1 MDKLRLKPYPDP
13 CLRIK
18 TKPVEE
24 FNGEVEDSLRSMA
37 DLMYLNGGIGLAAT
51 QVGLGLRLLV
61 IDAGDE
67 LIKIVNP
74 TIVEKSKE
82 KDKMEE
88 GCLSLPGIGV
98 KVSRPVKVKVRAQD
112 SGGKFF
118 VRTFESLKAKALQ
131 HEIDHLNG
139 KLIIDYLDPIRRLVF
154 TRRAGL
160 FRNKGTGKTCEVVCN
175 ARDENIR

>member
-1 MDKLRLKPYPDP
+1 MDKLKLKPYPDP

-18 TKPVEE
+18 TKPVEK
-24 FNGEVEDSLRSMA
+24 FNGEVEDALRSMA

-67 LIKIVNP
+67 LIKVVNP
-74 TIVEKSKE
+74 TIVEKAKE
-82 KDKMEE
+82 KDRVEE
-88 GCLSLPGIGV
+88 GCLSLPGVTV

-112 SGGKFF
+112 PLGNFF
-118 VRTFESLKAKALQ
+118 VRTFEGLQAKALQ

-139 KLIIDYLDPIRRLVF
+139 KLIVDYLDPIRRFVC

-160 FRNKGTGKTCEVVCN
+160 LRNKGKSGTCEVVCS
-175 ARDENIR
+175 AGSKNIG